1 MKECVSLVWEN
12 REAGFGKRATCT
24 FADDTRS
31 LASIPRSVWSLVSS
45 RRTPLSRVAA
55 SSWHAASTRACSAVS
70 PATREAS
77 TALRSHPSSS
87 WFSCLSL
94 ARVSSWRSCSRSADA
109 NFMLCVSKALCECEA
124 SRRSL
129 SSSATSA
136 ARRDA
141 SLSPMFRATF
151 SSSSNCL
158 FFCVAWSSCCL
169 ACDCKRK
176 VSVLY
181 GQTVLGFIGKCNTY
195 LPELGA

>member
-1 MKECVSLVWEN
+1 MGNAQHVPS
-12 REAGFGKRATCT
+12 RTTPG
-24 FADDTRS
+24 RS
-31 LASIPRSVWSLVSS
+31 LPYHEASGVWFLPAERRCRAS
-45 RRTPLSRVAA
+45 RRRVGTPRQPARAPRFHPPLAKPPRLCEA
-55 SSWHAASTRACSAVS
+55 TRALLGF
-70 PATREAS
+70 R
-77 TALRSHPSSS
+77 
-87 WFSCLSL
+87 L